1 MKQTPTS
8 ILTNS
13 NLRKTPIRLQVL
25 QLLLREETALSSQQL
40 ESNLH
45 KPDRITLYRT
55 LRTFEQKGIVHQ
67 VVDGTNNPKY
77 ALCLNACNEH
87 QHLDQHAHFHCVQCG
102 KTICL
107 TEVSQ
112 PSIHTPAGFVV
123 QSSHLALQGF
133 CPDCIFKGKK
143 KKSTL

>member
-1 MKQTPTS
+1 M
-8 ILTNS
+8 
-13 NLRKTPIRLQVL
+13 L
-25 QLLLREETALSSQQL
+25 QLLLREETALSSHQL

-45 KPDRITLYRT
+45 EADRITLYRT

-77 ALCLNACNEH
+77 ALCQNACDEH

-107 TEVSQ
+107 NEAPQ
-112 PSIHTPAGFVV
+112 PDIQPPKGFVV
-123 QSSHLALQGF
+123 QSSYLALQGF
-133 CPDCIFKGKK
+133 CPDCIFHNKK
-143 KKSTL
+143 